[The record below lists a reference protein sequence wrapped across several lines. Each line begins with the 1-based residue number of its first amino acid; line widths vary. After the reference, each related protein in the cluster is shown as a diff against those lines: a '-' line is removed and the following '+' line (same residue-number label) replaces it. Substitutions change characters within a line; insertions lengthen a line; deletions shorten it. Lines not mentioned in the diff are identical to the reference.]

1 MSAES
6 RVASGPLAW
15 MAKNGVASN
24 VLMWVLVAGGLVALG
39 FGVRQEVFPEVEYDR
54 IVVTTEYPGASPAEV
69 EQGVVLALEEAVQGV
84 DGVKEVRAVANEGSA
99 TVTIQLLLGAD
110 KKEVLNDVKT
120 AVDRV
125 SSLPADAE
133 RPHVSLLSNRQQVI
147 SLVLYGD
154 VDEATIRAVAER
166 SRLRLLQDKRITSVE
181 LAGVRRLEV
190 SVEVPQANLRHYDLT
205 LDEIANR
212 IRSASVELPG
222 GSLQTDGGEILLR
235 TTERRDE
242 GTSFG
247 GVVLISRPDGSQVRV
262 HDIATVRDGFKDN
275 HLRASFDGKRA
286 AMVNVYRVGE
296 QTPLEVADAVKEH
309 VADLEAQLPRGM
321 QVATWVD
328 RSEMFAGR
336 IDLLIEN
343 AFVGLLLVLIIL
355 GLFLQARLAFWV
367 TLGIPISFLGSL
379 LFFPVADVS
388 INMLSLFGF
397 ILALGMVVD
406 DAIVVGEAIYK
417 QRADGKPRLQAAVD
431 GVREVAKP
439 VFFSVLT
446 TCVAFMPMLFVP
458 GAAGQFF
465 RVVPLVVISV
475 LVISLVESVFV
486 LPSHLSHSMS
496 WWLRWLL
503 FPYLWVMNR
512 LTTLNLPR
520 RLERL
525 VRRLYA
531 PALRKT
537 LEWRYFGVS
546 CGIALFI
553 VTAGFAIGRIP
564 LTFLPKIEGDLVTVQ
579 VRTYA
584 GTPAEET
591 QRIAREIAGE
601 ARAIMES
608 ERVRSR
614 GAAGFSRGIFTQSG
628 AQATLGPDVRGP
640 GSREGSHLAT
650 VMAYLVDAE
659 NREISTEDFVQTW
672 REAASRIAGIDSMV
686 FSYGDGVQPG
696 QPIHIELIHD
706 DPDTLEASARRLAYA
721 LTAYHG
727 LGDIESGVT
736 RGKEQLDFRL
746 TDAALAHGLTEMELA
761 RQVRGAFFGAEAVR
775 QQRGRDELRV
785 YVRLPRAERRSL
797 YHVEQLIVQT
807 PSGGEMPVAQ
817 AARVERG
824 RAYTVIR
831 RRNGRRSVSVTAGL
845 AHRDA
850 NAGTIMASIED
861 KELPA
866 LLAAVPGLDYRLGG
880 EQEQKN
886 DAMQSLAVG
895 FLVALVV
902 MVSILAIAF
911 RSYLQ
916 PLLVL
921 SAIPFGMI
929 GAVWGHAIVGIEIS
943 LVSLMG
949 VVALSGVVCNDSLIL
964 IDAINQN
971 RAAGMNLFDAV
982 VEGGARRFR
991 PILLTSLTTFV
1002 GLAPMIVEASA
1013 QAQFLV
1019 PMAVSLGF
1027 GILGATFITL
1037 GLVPCCYLV
1046 LEDAKVA
1053 VRRVLSKVG
1062 DRPTMIPARLSLE
1075 LGGRASLHD

>member
-1 MSAES
+1 MNPPVEE
-6 RVASGPLAW
+6 RGPLAW

-24 VLMWVLVAGGLVALG
+24 VLMLVLSVGGLVALG
-39 FGVRQEVFPEVEYDR
+39 FSVRQEVFPEVEYDR
-54 IVVTTEYPGASPAEV
+54 IVVTAPYPGASPAEV
-69 EQGVVLALEEAVQGV
+69 EQGVVLAVEEAVQGV
-84 DGVKEVRAVANEGSA
+84 DGVKEVRSVAHEGSA

-120 AVDRV
+120 AVDRIANF
-125 SSLPADAE
+125 PADAE

-166 SRLRLLQDKRITSVE
+166 SRLQLIRDSRITTVE
-181 LAGVRRLEV
+181 LAGVRPLEV
-190 SVEVPQANLRHYDLT
+190 SVEVPQANLRQYDLT
-205 LDEIANR
+205 LDEIARR
-212 IRSASVELPG
+212 IRNASVELPG
-222 GSLQTDGGEILLR
+222 GSLQTEGAEVLLR
-235 TTERRDE
+235 TTERKDE
-242 GTSFG
+242 GSAFG
-247 GVVLISRPDGSQVRV
+247 DVVLLSRTDGSQVRV
-262 HDIATVRDGFKDN
+262 RDIAEVRDGFKAN
-275 HLRASFDGKRA
+275 HLRANFDGKRA
-286 AMVNVYRVGE
+286 AMINVYRLGE
-296 QTPLEVADAVKEH
+296 QTPIEVADAVKEH
-309 VADLEAQLPRGM
+309 VAMLEAQLPRGM
-321 QVATWVD
+321 RVATWVD
-328 RSEMFAGR
+328 RSEMFEGR
-336 IDLLIEN
+336 VDLLLEN
-343 AFVGLLLVLIIL
+343 AFVGLLLVLLIL
-355 GLFLQARLAFWV
+355 GLFLQARLAFWI

-417 QRADGKPRLQAAVD
+417 QRADGKDRVAAAI
-431 GVREVAKP
+431 GGAREVAKP

-475 LVISLVESVFV
+475 LMISLVESVFV

-496 WWLRWLL
+496 WWLRCLL
-503 FPYLWVMNR
+503 FPYLWLMER
-512 LTTLNLPR
+512 LTALDLPR

-525 VRRLYA
+525 IRQLYVPTLRR
-531 PALRKT
+531 T
-537 LEWRYFGVS
+537 LEWRYFGIS
-546 CGIALFI
+546 CGVALFI
-553 VTAGFAIGRIP
+553 VTSGFAVGRIP
-564 LTFLPKIEGDLVTVQ
+564 LTFLPEIEGDLVTVQ

-584 GTPAEET
+584 GTPAAET
-591 QRIAREIAGE
+591 ERIARQVAGE
-601 ARAIMES
+601 ARAIMEA
-608 ERVRSR
+608 ERLHSHD
-614 GAAGFSRGIFTQSG
+614 AAGISRGIFTQSG
-628 AQATLGPDVRGP
+628 AHATLGPESSGP
-640 GSREGSHLAT
+640 GGREGGHLAT
-650 VMAYLVDAE
+650 VMAYLVDADE
-659 NREISTEDFVQTW
+659 RDISTETFVRRW
-672 REAASRIAGIDSMV
+672 RAAATRIAGVDSLV
-686 FSYGDGVQPG
+686 FSYGDGVQAG
-696 QPIHIELIHD
+696 QPIHVELIHD
-706 DPDTLEASARRLAYA
+706 DPDTLEAAARRLAYS
-721 LTAYHG
+721 LTAYRG

-746 TDAALAHGLTEMELA
+746 TEAGLAHGLTEMDLA
-761 RQVRGAFFGAEAVR
+761 RQVRGAFFGAEALR

-797 YHVEQLIVQT
+797 YHVERLVVQT

-817 AARVERG
+817 AADVERG

-831 RRNGRRSVSVTAGL
+831 RRNGRRSVGVTAGL
-845 AHRDA
+845 AHRGA
-850 NAGTIMASIED
+850 NAGAIMASIED
-861 KELPA
+861 RELPA
-866 LLAAVPGLDYRLGG
+866 LMTDVPGLDYRLGG
-880 EQEQKN
+880 EQEQKH
-886 DAMQSLAVG
+886 DAMRSLFIGFAV
-895 FLVALVV
+895 AIVV

-971 RAAGMNLFDAV
+971 RAAGMDVVDAV
-982 VEGGARRFR
+982 VQGGARRFR
-991 PILLTSLTTFV
+991 PILLTSLTTFA
-1002 GLAPMIVEASA
+1002 GLAPMVVETSVE
-1013 QAQFLV
+1013 AQFLV

-1027 GILGATFITL
+1027 GLLGATFIML
-1037 GLVPCCYLV
+1037 GLVPCCYLA
-1046 LEDAKVA
+1046 LEDAKA
-1053 VRRVLSKVG
+1053 VVTRWGSGVR
-1062 DRPTMIPARLSLE
+1062 DRPTMIPPRLGLE
-1075 LGGRASLHD
+1075 LGRVGEPVRE